1 MKGVRSDGKEGPSF
15 LLDNFDVG
23 ESEKN
28 EGKTEKKSL
37 TNKKRFKEEDKYT
50 KKLTK
55 KIKCR

>member
-28 EGKTEKKSL
+28 EGKKSL
-37 TNKKRFKEEDKYT
+37 TNKKRFKEEDKYIHT
-50 KKLTK
+50 PKAYK